1 MQFVEMKCPSC
12 GAEIKIDR
20 TRKEAYCES
29 CGNKLF
35 VEDMQTTNQLG
46 QPVADENLVDLLKS
60 VAPLYSEKAS
70 LADQMNTK
78 EDMIKSY
85 QSQANSIK
93 LPIYNTD
100 YLRIYLIAAIVC
112 VVLALICLFASSYMF
127 LFFGALAA
135 GAVYLYIKTNEK
147 QKITQEIEK
156 NQLDISE
163 LNKSFDDLDK
173 KLSEYAIDAI
183 PQQYRCSDAIDYF
196 CEVLGNQRANTMQ
209 QAINLYEEDKRNKK
223 NIEIQEAQLKSIEE
237 LTKQNAE
244 MRNQLNAQSKLN
256 TQMMNKL
263 YGSKKR

>member
-29 CGNKLF
+29 CGTKLF
-35 VEDMQTTNQLG
+35 VEDIQSTNQLG
-46 QPVADENLVDLLKS
+46 QPVADASLVDLLKN

-70 LADQMNTK
+70 MDSQIKEK
-78 EDMIKSY
+78 EDSIKLY
-85 QSQANSIK
+85 QSKANSIK
-93 LPIYNTD
+93 LPFYNVE
-100 YLRIYLIAAIVC
+100 YLNIYLIATVVC
-112 VVLALICLFASSYMF
+112 GGLTLIGFTNAYMF
-127 LFFGALAA
+127 LLCGALTV
-135 GAVYLYIKTNEK
+135 GAVYMYLNTKKK
-147 QKITQEIEK
+147 QAVMQEIVK
-156 NQLDISE
+156 NQSDISD
-163 LNKSFDDLDK
+163 LKKASDDVDR

-237 LTKQNAE
+237 LTKQNAQ
-244 MRNQLNAQSKLN
+244 MKNQLNAQS
-256 TQMMNKL
+256 QMNAKIMNQLKK
-263 YGSKKR
+263 KKR